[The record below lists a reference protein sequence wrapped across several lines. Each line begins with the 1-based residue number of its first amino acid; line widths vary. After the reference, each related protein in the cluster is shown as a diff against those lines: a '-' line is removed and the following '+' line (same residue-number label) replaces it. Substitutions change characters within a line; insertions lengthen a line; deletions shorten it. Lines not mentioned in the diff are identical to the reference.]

1 MSYAKENTMRLII
14 GSDHLGFPL
23 KEILRAHLTQA
34 GFECDDLGVHDTAPV
49 DYPDV
54 AAALAEDVAAAKHD
68 RGILICGTGIGMA
81 IVANKVPGI
90 RAAQVQD
97 IYSAE
102 RAAKSNDAQII
113 TLGALV
119 TGPELAKKLV
129 DAYLASE
136 FAGGGS
142 TRKVEKIKAM
152 EERYRA
158 HPR

>member
-1 MSYAKENTMRLII
+1 MRLII

-34 GFECDDLGVHDTAPV
+34 GYECDDLGVYDATPV

-54 AAALAEDVAAAKHD
+54 AAALAEDVAAGKHD
-68 RGILICGTGIGMA
+68 RGILVCGTGIGMA

-119 TGPELAKKLV
+119 IGPELAKKLV

-136 FAGGGS
+136 FAGGRS
-142 TRKVEKIKAM
+142 TRKVEKIRAVDA
-152 EERYRA
+152 RYRT
-158 HPR
+158 PPV

>member
-1 MSYAKENTMRLII
+1 MRLAI
-14 GSDHLGFPL
+14 GSDHLGYPL
-23 KEILRAHLTQA
+23 KEILRSHLAQA
-34 GFECDDLGVHDTAPV
+34 GHQCDDLGAYNAEPV

-54 AAALAEDVAAAKHD
+54 AAALAEDVAEGKHD
-68 RGILICGTGIGMA
+68 RGILVCGTGIGMA
-81 IVANKVPGI
+81 IAANKVPGI

-113 TLGALV
+113 TLGSLV

-136 FAGGGS
+136 FAGGRS
-142 TRKVEKIKAM
+142 TRKVEKIKAL
-152 EERYRA
+152 EARYRTQSE
-158 HPR
+158 

>member
-1 MSYAKENTMRLII
+1 MRLII
-14 GSDHLGFPL
+14 GSDHLGYPL
-23 KEILRAHLTQA
+23 KETLRAHLA
-34 GFECDDLGVHDTAPV
+34 EEGYECDDLGTYDSQPV

-54 AAALAEDVAAAKHD
+54 AAALAQDVADGKHD

-81 IVANKVPGI
+81 IVANKIPGI

-119 TGPELAKKLV
+119 TGPEVAKKLV

-142 TRKVEKIKAM
+142 TRKVEKIKALD
-152 EERYRA
+152 ERYRT
-158 HPR
+158 PPV

>member
-1 MSYAKENTMRLII
+1 VRLVI
-14 GSDHLGFPL
+14 GSDHLGYPL
-23 KEILRAHLTQA
+23 KEILRAHLAQE
-34 GFECDDLGVHDTAPV
+34 GYDCDDLGAYDAEPV
-49 DYPDV
+49 DYPDI
-54 AAALAEDVAAAKHD
+54 AAALAEDVATGKHD

-129 DAYLASE
+129 DAYLSFE

-142 TRKVEKIKAM
+142 TRKVEKIKAID
-152 EERYRA
+152 ERYR
-158 HPR
+158 PRSR

>member
-1 MSYAKENTMRLII
+1 MRLVI
-14 GSDHLGFPL
+14 GSDHLGYPL
-23 KEILRAHLTQA
+23 KEILREHLA
-34 GFECDDLGVHDTAPV
+34 AEGHICDDLGTYSAEPV
-49 DYPDV
+49 DYPDI
-54 AAALAEDVAAAKHD
+54 AAAVAQDVAEGRHE

-81 IVANKVPGI
+81 IAANKVPGI
-90 RAAQVQD
+90 RAAQVHD

-119 TGPELAKKLV
+119 VGSALAVRLV

-142 TRKVEKIKAM
+142 ARKVEKIKALD
-152 EERYRA
+152 ERYRA
-158 HPR
+158 SR

>member
-1 MSYAKENTMRLII
+1 MRLAI
-14 GSDHLGFPL
+14 GSDHLGYPL
-23 KEILRAHLTQA
+23 KEILRSHLAQQ
-34 GFECDDLGVHDTAPV
+34 GCECDDLGAHDAEPV

-54 AAALAEDVAAAKHD
+54 AAALAQDVAEGKYD

-81 IVANKVPGI
+81 IVANKIPGI

-129 DAYLASE
+129 DAYLTSE

-142 TRKVEKIKAM
+142 TRKVEKIKAVD
-152 EERYRA
+152 EHYRA
-158 HPR
+158 QPR

>member
-1 MSYAKENTMRLII
+1 MRIVI

-23 KEILRAHLTQA
+23 KEILRAHLIER
-34 GFECDDLGVHDTAPV
+34 GHECADLGAFDTEPV

-54 AAALAEDVAAAKHD
+54 AAALAQDVADGNHD

-97 IYSAE
+97 TYSAE

-129 DAYLASE
+129 DAYLSSE

-142 TRKVEKIKAM
+142 TRKVGKIKAVD
-152 EERYRA
+152 ERYR
-158 HPR
+158 RRLE

>member
-1 MSYAKENTMRLII
+1 MRLAI
-14 GSDHLGFPL
+14 GSDHLGYPL
-23 KEILRAHLTQA
+23 KEILRAHLAQQ
-34 GFECDDLGVHDTAPV
+34 GYECDDLGAYDAEPV

-54 AAALAEDVAAAKHD
+54 AAALAQDVAEGKHD

-142 TRKVEKIKAM
+142 TRKVEKIKAVD
-152 EERYRA
+152 EHYR
-158 HPR
+158 PRPR